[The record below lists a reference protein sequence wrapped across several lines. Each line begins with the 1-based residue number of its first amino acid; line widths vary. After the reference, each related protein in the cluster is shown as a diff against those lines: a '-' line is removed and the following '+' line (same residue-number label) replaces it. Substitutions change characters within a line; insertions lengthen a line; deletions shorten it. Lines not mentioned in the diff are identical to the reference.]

1 MFTVSMRNLLD
12 WSSIAQSLDGGRL
25 KGSLLSPAAI
35 FRSSAAHMQREP
47 WDQDPHVNGF
57 NHHDGVCEV
66 LWIAGTGTV
75 CHLYPRA
82 FPRRNRPVEQA
93 LKSRSMFCGFTQARE
108 HRSCRHEQSFEQ
120 SFALW

>member
-1 MFTVSMRNLLD
+1 MRNLLD
-12 WSSIAQSLDGGRL
+12 QSSIAQSLDGGRL

-66 LWIAGTGTV
+66 LWLAGTGTFV
-75 CHLYPRA
+75 TFFQEHFHGGTALL
-82 FPRRNRPVEQA
+82 NR
-93 LKSRSMFCGFTQARE
+93 
-108 HRSCRHEQSFEQ
+108 H
-120 SFALW
+120 